1 MKRLESKRGL
11 SPIIATVLLIALVMV
26 LASIVFLWAR
36 GFVTEQIEKFGQPV
50 GNSCSL
56 VNFEAEIIPSQ
67 FNYDT
72 IEVVNKGNIDIYHLD
87 IKMFD
92 SKGNSEVSKF
102 KFNVDIGASVSGV
115 VSLMMDD
122 GRRPEKIIIYPA
134 LVGNVAGK
142 STNKIFTCLD
152 FGKTFTL

>member
-1 MKRLESKRGL
+1 MKRLTSKRGL

-50 GNSCSL
+50 GNACSL
-56 VNFEAEIIPSQ
+56 VNFEAEIITSE
-67 FNYDT
+67 FNYDV

-87 IKMFD
+87 IKMLDFQ
-92 SKGNSEVSKF
+92 GNSEVSKF
-102 KFNVDIGASVSGV
+102 KFSVDVGDSISGEV
-115 VSLMMDD
+115 PLKMSD
-122 GRRPEKIIIYPA
+122 GTRPKEITIYPA

-142 STNKIFTCLD
+142 STNKVFTCLEH
-152 FGKTFTL
+152 GKTFTL